1 MIEAEGGEAII
12 NKRSTAKHLGLL
24 SAINQDGG
32 GIPLAER
39 GMVTPN
45 YGTLRKF
52 GNGGIATSPAAQSQ
66 TIDLDGLETRIAAAV
81 GSIKVQN
88 VASETTGV
96 ANRVQQIEDSA
107 SF

>member
-1 MIEAEGGEAII
+1 MA
-12 NKRSTAKHLGLL
+12 LL

-32 GIPLAER
+32 GVALGGVAS
-39 GMVTPN
+39 PN
-45 YGTLRKF
+45 PSTITKF
-52 GNGGIATSPAAQSQ
+52 ANGGVTTVAGQSQ
-66 TIDLDGLETRIAAAV
+66 TIDLNDLETRIASAV
-81 GSIKVQN
+81 GSIQVQN